1 MINRRKILAGIAG
14 GSGLLLSGCD
24 RFASSARGT
33 KFLDMGEKLTY
44 LVQRSLLG
52 RNALAP
58 EYTKA
63 DLSPIFR
70 TNGNTMPKSPAYQA
84 LIADNFASWSLKVD
98 GLVEKPLSLT
108 LADLQA
114 MPQQTQITQHNC
126 VEGWTAIGGWTG
138 VRLAAILHEAKLKPA
153 ARYIMFY
160 CADDFEGTPYYESID
175 LVDAFHPQTMLALQL
190 NGQPLEV
197 KHGAP
202 TRLRVER
209 QLGYKQAKYVMH
221 IAAVSSFADI
231 GGGKGGYW
239 EDEIDY
245 EWYAGI

>member
-1 MINRRKILAGIAG
+1 MINRRKLLAGLAG
-14 GSGLLLSGCD
+14 SSGLLLSGCD
-24 RFASSARGT
+24 RFGSSASGT
-33 KFLDMGEKLTY
+33 KLLDMGEKLTY
-44 LVQRSLLG
+44 LVQRGLFD

-84 LIADNFASWSLKVD
+84 LIADKFATWNLQVD
-98 GLVEKPLSLT
+98 GLVEKPQNLSL
-108 LADLQA
+108 AALQA

-138 VRLAAILHEAKLKPA
+138 VRLAGILDMAKLTDA
-153 ARYIMFY
+153 AKYIVFY
-160 CADDFEGTPYYESID
+160 CADDFDGTPYYESID

-190 NGQPLEV
+190 NNQPLEV

-221 IAAVSSFADI
+221 IQAVDSLAKI
-231 GGGKGGYW
+231 GEGKGGYW

>member
-1 MINRRKILAGIAG
+1 MINRRKILAGLAG
-14 GSGLLLSGCD
+14 SSGLLLSGCD
-24 RFASSARGT
+24 RFGSSAGGT
-33 KFLDMGEKLTY
+33 NFLDMGEKLTF
-44 LVQRSLLG
+44 LVQRALSD

-84 LIADNFASWSLKVD
+84 LIADKFATWNLKVD
-98 GLVEKPLSLT
+98 GLVEKPQSLS

-138 VRLAAILHEAKLKPA
+138 VRLATVLQAAQLAPSAK
-153 ARYIMFY
+153 YIVFY
-160 CADDFEGTPYYESID
+160 CADDTDGTPYYESID

-190 NGQPLEV
+190 NEQPLEV

-221 IAAVSSFADI
+221 IEAVASLDKI
-231 GGGKGGYW
+231 GEGKGGYW